1 MSSHVS
7 RRTVLK
13 STGAAGAA
21 FMLPGMAEFMAAQE
35 ATPTPG
41 GTFVFGTSP
50 LPWPAVHPLG
60 SSSTTQWTVIQ
71 PTFLRLAYGLQ
82 WGDEM
87 EPNFTAELDF
97 GVAESV
103 TVIEQ
108 DRVWEFKI
116 RTDVTWHDGEPVTIE
131 DCMYGI
137 WLALNKDA
145 GARSM
150 AALRPILG
158 AETLMDDGAGQMDAP
173 YDYSVE
179 GVTKVDDTTLRF
191 ELSQPTPNFWQ
202 DSTVSIWPMPFHIL
216 GSLPIT
222 ALAEEPYQRTPIGNG
237 PFKIV
242 DFVDGQYYELEAYED
257 FHLGR
262 PLLDKLIIRFGDSDT
277 LTAALESGEIH
288 GTLVQPGPVYD
299 RLTGLDGLVGNLVP
313 RLLPIGFAVNAERWP
328 EEAAT
333 LNRAMMHAIDVQTLS
348 EQLFSNT
355 LRPSNY
361 LFEHIVGFETPPE
374 GFPTYEYDPAKAQ
387 EILAEINWDSSTT
400 LEWIMWSAPSA
411 ATDAMQAMLSAVGIN
426 AQYKVIDAAAVVP
439 ELYQE
444 GNFDIVHANF
454 QPSQSFN
461 FMWLNIKCDWLYD
474 NGGFNYA
481 RYCNE
486 EVDALWQ
493 QGLDATDPAERKA
506 LFDEVSMGLA
516 AKPPQA
522 TLWRPSLTYVY
533 NDRIRGAFPYQ
544 DIFSLRTPWESV
556 WMAPEE

>member
-1 MSSHVS
+1 
-7 RRTVLK
+7 
-13 STGAAGAA
+13 
-21 FMLPGMAEFMAAQE
+21 
-35 ATPTPG
+35 
-41 GTFVFGTSP
+41 
-50 LPWPAVHPLG
+50 
-60 SSSTTQWTVIQ
+60 VIQ
-71 PTFLRLAYGLQ
+71 PVFLRLAWGQ
-82 WGDEM
+82 HWGDGMNPDFAAEI
-87 EPNFTAELDF
+87 EP

-103 TVIEQ
+103 TEIEQ

-116 RTDVTWHDGEPVTIE
+116 RSDVTWHDGAPVTIE
-131 DCMYGI
+131 DCMFGI

-145 GARSM
+145 APRGM
-150 AALRPILG
+150 AALRSILG
-158 AETLMDDGAGQMDAP
+158 ADKLMDEGGGQLEAP
-173 YDYSVE
+173 YDYTVE
-179 GVTKVDDTTLRF
+179 GITKVDDTTLRF
-191 ELSQPTPNFWQ
+191 ELAATTPNFWV

-222 ALAEEPYQRTPIGNG
+222 AMNEEPFQRTPVGNG

-242 DFVDGQYYELEAYED
+242 NFVEGQYYELEAYED

-262 PLLDKLIIRFGDSDT
+262 PLLDKIIIRFGDADT

-288 GTLVQPGPVYD
+288 GTIVPSGPVYD
-299 RLTGLDGLVGNLVP
+299 RLTDLDGLVGNLVP

-333 LNRAMMHAIDVQTLS
+333 LNRAIMHAIDVPTLS
-348 EQLFSNT
+348 EQLNSGT
-355 LRPSNY
+355 LRPTNY

-387 EILAEINWDSSTT
+387 EVLAEIDWDTSTT
-400 LEWIMWSAPSA
+400 LEWLMWSAPNA

-426 AQYKVIDAAAVVP
+426 TEYKVIDAAAVVP

-454 QPSQSFN
+454 QGSQSFN

-493 QGLDATDPAERKA
+493 QGLDATDAAERKA
-506 LFDEVSMGLA
+506 LFDEVSLGLA

-522 TLWRPSLTYVY
+522 TLWRPSLTYAY
-533 NDRIRGAFPYQ
+533 SDRLQGAFPYQ
-544 DIFSLRTPWESV
+544 DIFSVRTPWERV
-556 WMAPEE
+556 WMIPEE